1 MSSQRRHES
10 HTAFDSGVVAQ
21 RTHPGEG
28 DKSMN
33 DTPVPPTYPTSGSRV
48 RGHILFAFGIA
59 LTLYFAWLLRD
70 VLVLLYVSALAAIV
84 IMPVVRGVQR
94 LRIGKWHPRHGI
106 AILIIMVALVG
117 SITLFLILTLPP
129 VVRDLT
135 TFVKALPGRSPAFLQ
150 KIEKLPVLRDINLT
164 AIEAK
169 LKQDTAQN
177 AGVFVSSISNWATKL
192 FEIITGIVL
201 TIYFLAEGEHVYKW
215 FLSLV
220 PPFRRER
227 LDETLRRASERM
239 GRWLLGQLALMLIL
253 GISSGIVFGA
263 IHLRYAFALAVL
275 MGAFNIIPVVGA
287 LVSTSVAMLVAA
299 SESWEKVLAVLI
311 FELIYAQIENAYLIP
326 RIMKSRV
333 DLAGTAVFIALLLG
347 VSLAG
352 VAGALVAVPTA
363 VLVAVLIDEYVI
375 QPTNSVPEDTV
386 PASAEQ

>member
-1 MSSQRRHES
+1 M
-10 HTAFDSGVVAQ
+10 
-21 RTHPGEG
+21 
-28 DKSMN
+28 
-33 DTPVPPTYPTSGSRV
+33 GSV
-48 RGHILFAFGIA
+48 
-59 LTLYFAWLLRD
+59 
-70 VLVLLYVSALAAIV
+70 
-84 IMPVVRGVQR
+84 
-94 LRIGKWHPRHGI
+94 
-106 AILIIMVALVG
+106 
-117 SITLFLILTLPP
+117 TLFFILTLPP
-129 VVRDLT
+129 VVRELT
-135 TFVKALPGRSPAFLQ
+135 TFVKALPGRSPEYLR
-150 KIEKLPVLRDINLT
+150 KIENLPILRDMNLT

-177 AGVFVSSISNWATKL
+177 AGMFVSSVSNWATKI
-192 FEIITGIVL
+192 FEIITGIIL

-220 PPFRRER
+220 PPYRRER
-227 LDETLRRASERM
+227 LDETLRRAAERM

-253 GISSGIVFGA
+253 GVCSGVVFGA

-299 SESWEKVLAVLI
+299 SESWEKVVVILV
-311 FELIYAQIENAYLIP
+311 FELVYRRLKMPSSLP

-375 QPTNSVPEDTV
+375 QPASWISRQSFCFRGRLKNAGSRVRKQKSPLSHSKP
-386 PASAEQ
+386 PAESKCTFPGFPALRKDALPLLS

>member
-1 MSSQRRHES
+1 M
-10 HTAFDSGVVAQ
+10 
-21 RTHPGEG
+21 
-28 DKSMN
+28 K
-33 DTPVPPTYPTSGSRV
+33 DTPLPPTCPTSNARV
-48 RGHILFAFGIA
+48 RANILFAFAIA
-59 LTLYFAWLLRD
+59 IAIYLSWILRE

-84 IMPVVRGVQR
+84 LMPVVRGVQR
-94 LRIGKWHPRHGI
+94 LRIRKWRPGHGI

-129 VVRDLT
+129 VVRELA
-135 TFVKALPGRSPAFLQ
+135 TFVKALPGRSPGYLQ
-150 KIEKLPVLRDINLT
+150 KIESLPVLREMNLT
-164 AIEAK
+164 AVQAR
-169 LKQDTAQN
+169 LKQDIAQN
-177 AGVFVSSISNWATKL
+177 AGAFLSSVSNWAAKL

-220 PPFRRER
+220 PSFRRDR
-227 LDETLRRASERM
+227 LDGTLQRAAERM

-253 GISSGIVFGA
+253 GITSAIVFGA
-263 IHLRYAFALAVL
+263 IHLPYAFALAVL

-299 SESWEKVLAVLI
+299 SESWEKVLAVLV

-375 QPTNSVPEDTV
+375 QPTNAEPSDNV
-386 PASAEQ
+386 PAPAE

>member
-1 MSSQRRHES
+1 MNLRQSSIS
-10 HTAFDSGVVAQ
+10 T
-21 RTHPGEG
+21 THNPGEG

-33 DTPVPPTYPTSGSRV
+33 DASVPPSYSRSNRSV

-59 LTLYFAWLLRD
+59 LALYFAWLLRD

-84 IMPVVRGVQR
+84 LMPVVRGVQR
-94 LRIGKWHPRHGI
+94 LRIGKWHPGHGI
-106 AILIIMVALVG
+106 AILTIMVALVG

-129 VVRDLT
+129 VVRELT

-150 KIEKLPVLRDINLT
+150 RLERLPIMRDIDLT

-177 AGVFVSSISNWATKL
+177 AGLFVSSISNWATRF
-192 FEIITGIVL
+192 FEIITGIIL

-220 PPFRRER
+220 PPYRRER
-227 LDETLRRASERM
+227 LDETLQRAAERM

-253 GISSGIVFGA
+253 GICSGIVFGA
-263 IHLRYAFALAVL
+263 IHLRYGFALAVL

-299 SESWEKVLAVLI
+299 SESWEKVVAVLI
-311 FELIYAQIENAYLIP
+311 FELIYAQIESAYLTP

-363 VLVAVLIDEYVI
+363 VLVAVLTDEYVI
-375 QPTNSVPEDTV
+375 QPTNSD
-386 PASAEQ
+386 PADIAPAAADE

>member
-1 MSSQRRHES
+1 M
-10 HTAFDSGVVAQ
+10 
-21 RTHPGEG
+21 
-28 DKSMN
+28 K
-33 DTPVPPTYPTSGSRV
+33 DTQLSPTYPTPTRNV
-48 RGHILFAFGIA
+48 RGHILFAFAIAIA
-59 LTLYFAWLLRD
+59 LYLAWLLRD
-70 VLVLLYVSALAAIV
+70 LLVLLYVSALAAIV
-84 IMPVVRGVQR
+84 LMPVVRGVQQIR
-94 LRIGKWHPRHGI
+94 LGKRHPSHAI
-106 AILIIMVALVG
+106 AILIIMVGLIGSVAIFLV
-117 SITLFLILTLPP
+117 LTLPP
-129 VVRDLT
+129 VVRDVA

-150 KIEKLPVLRDINLT
+150 KIEGMPVLRNMNF
-164 AIEAK
+164 AVIEAK

-177 AGVFVSSISNWATKL
+177 AGTFVSSVSNGAARF

-220 PPFRRER
+220 PLARRER
-227 LDETLRRASERM
+227 LDETLRRAAQRM

-253 GISSGIVFGA
+253 GISSGVVFGT

-275 MGAFNIIPVVGA
+275 MGAFNIVPVVGA

-311 FELIYAQIENAYLIP
+311 FELVYLQIENAYLTP
-326 RIMKSRV
+326 RIMMSRV
-333 DLAGTAVFIALLLG
+333 DLAGTAVFIALLMG

-375 QPTNSVPEDTV
+375 QPAKNPRPGGADAGD
-386 PASAEQ
+386 PMPL

>member
-1 MSSQRRHES
+1 
-10 HTAFDSGVVAQ
+10 
-21 RTHPGEG
+21 
-28 DKSMN
+28 MN
-33 DTPVPPTYPTSGSRV
+33 DAPVPPTYSSSNRSV

-59 LTLYFAWLLRD
+59 LALYFAWLLRD

-84 IMPVVRGVQR
+84 LMPVVRGVRR
-94 LRIGKWHPRHGI
+94 LRIGRWHPGHGI
-106 AILIIMVALVG
+106 AILIMMVALVG
-117 SITLFLILTLPP
+117 SITLFLILTMPP
-129 VVRDLT
+129 VVRELT

-150 KIEKLPVLRDINLT
+150 RIEKLPIMRDINLT

-177 AGVFVSSISNWATKL
+177 AGVFVSSISNWATRF
-192 FEIITGIVL
+192 FEIITGIIL
-201 TIYFLAEGEHVYKW
+201 TIYFLVEGEHVYKW

-220 PPFRRER
+220 PLYRRER
-227 LDETLRRASERM
+227 LDETLQRAAERM

-253 GISSGIVFGA
+253 GICSGIVFGA

-287 LVSTSVAMLVAA
+287 LVSTSVAMLVAV
-299 SESWEKVLAVLI
+299 SESWEKFLAILI
-311 FELIYAQIENAYLIP
+311 FELIYAQIENAYLTP

-352 VAGALVAVPTA
+352 VVGALVAVPTA
-363 VLVAVLIDEYVI
+363 VLVAVLTDEYVI
-375 QPTNSVPEDTV
+375 QPTNSVPDDTV
-386 PASAEQ
+386 PASADE

>member
-1 MSSQRRHES
+1 
-10 HTAFDSGVVAQ
+10 
-21 RTHPGEG
+21 
-28 DKSMN
+28 MN
-33 DTPVPPTYPTSGSRV
+33 DTPVPPTYSSSNRSV

-84 IMPVVRGVQR
+84 LMPVVRGVQR
-94 LRIGKWHPRHGI
+94 LRIGKWHPGHGI

-129 VVRDLT
+129 LVRDLT
-135 TFVKALPGRSPAFLQ
+135 TFVKALPGRSPVFLQ

-253 GISSGIVFGA
+253 GICSGIVFGA

-375 QPTNSVPEDTV
+375 QPANASPLEIF
-386 PASAEQ
+386 PAASDE

>member
-1 MSSQRRHES
+1 MSA
-10 HTAFDSGVVAQ
+10 TAPT
-21 RTHPGEG
+21 RKG
-28 DKSMN
+28 DKFMN
-33 DTPVPPTYPTSGSRV
+33 DTPLPPFYPTSNRSV
-48 RGHILFAFGIA
+48 RGHILFAFAIA
-59 LTLYFAWLLRD
+59 IAIYLAWVLRE

-84 IMPVVRGVQR
+84 LMPVVRGVQR
-94 LRIGKWHPRHGI
+94 LRIGKWHPGHGI

-117 SITLFLILTLPP
+117 SVTLFFILTLPP
-129 VVRDLT
+129 VVRELT
-135 TFVKALPGRSPAFLQ
+135 TFVKTLPGRSPAFLQ
-150 KIEKLPVLRDINLT
+150 KIENLPILRDMNLT

-177 AGVFVSSISNWATKL
+177 AGVFVSSVSNWAARF
-192 FEIITGIVL
+192 FEIITGIIL

-215 FLSLV
+215 SLSLV
-220 PPFRRER
+220 PTYRRER
-227 LDETLRRASERM
+227 LDETLRHASERM

-253 GISSGIVFGA
+253 GICSGIVFGA

-311 FELIYAQIENAYLIP
+311 FALVYGQIENAYLTP

-375 QPTNSVPEDTV
+375 QPSNAEPREIVS
-386 PASAEQ
+386 ASMDE

>member
-1 MSSQRRHES
+1 MKLITLLSRRGYIPHNPE
-10 HTAFDSGVVAQ
+10 Q
-21 RTHPGEG
+21 G

-33 DTPVPPTYPTSGSRV
+33 DTPVPPSYSESSVSV

-84 IMPVVRGVQR
+84 LIPVVRGVQR
-94 LRIGKWHPRHGI
+94 LPIGKWHPGHGV

-117 SITLFLILTLPP
+117 SVTIFLILTLPP
-129 VVRDLT
+129 VVREVA
-135 TFVKALPGRSPAFLQ
+135 TFVKALAGRSPLVLQ
-150 KIEKLPVLRDINLT
+150 RYEHLPILRDMNLA

-169 LKQDTAQN
+169 VKQDTAQN
-177 AGVFVSSISNWATKL
+177 AGMFVASVSNWATKI

-220 PPFRRER
+220 PSYRRAR
-227 LDETLRRASERM
+227 LDETLQRAAERM

-253 GISSGIVFGA
+253 GICSGIFFGA
-263 IHLRYAFALAVL
+263 IHLRYAFALAIL

-287 LVSTSVAMLVAA
+287 LVSTSVAILVAA
-299 SESWEKVLAVLI
+299 SESWEKVVAIVI
-311 FELIYAQIENAYLIP
+311 FELVYAQIENAYLTP

-363 VLVAVLIDEYVI
+363 VLIAVLTDEYVI
-375 QPTNSVPEDTV
+375 QPTNAVPEDIV
-386 PASAEQ
+386 PASADE